1 MGKLK
6 ICCIS
11 DTHMHHKKIIVPS
24 GCDLIIHAG
33 DFTYHGEEDEVDRF
47 LDWFE
52 EIPIKHKIV
61 VCGNHEKGV
70 ASNYPA
76 FEQKCRDRC
85 IIPLRNEH
93 AFIEG
98 FTIFGSPYSVKYGPW
113 AYGMEDKDLMDIWN
127 MALPDTDIFISHG
140 PAYKQLDLT
149 RGLINAGSKTLAKRL
164 KQLKKLKLSIVGHI
178 HESRGIKINKK
189 YITVN
194 AAICGVPY
202 ADVVINPITVE
213 IEK

>member
-11 DTHMHHKKIIVPS
+11 DTHQHHKKIIVPA
-24 GCDLIIHAG
+24 CDMIICAG
-33 DFTYHGEEDEVDRF
+33 DFTYHGEDDEVDRF
-47 LDWFE
+47 LSWFGE
-52 EIPIKHKIV
+52 LPIKHKIL

-70 ASNYPA
+70 ANNYPI
-76 FEQKCRDRC
+76 FREKCRDRC
-85 IIPLRNEH
+85 ITTLRNEH
-93 AFIEG
+93 AIIEG

-113 AYGMEDKDLMDIWN
+113 AYGMPDKDLMDIWN

-140 PAYKQLDLT
+140 PAYKQLDWCP
-149 RGLINAGSKTLAKRL
+149 RGGHVGSKTLARRL
-164 KQLKKLKLSIVGHI
+164 KQLKKLKLHQAGHI

-189 YITVN
+189 YLTVN
-194 AAICGVPY
+194 SSICGIPY
-202 ADVVINPITVE
+202 SDVLINPITIE